1 MKNPKI
7 FFIKM
12 EIRKLTEE
20 LKIFFETNRTNDE
33 IAKTSK

>member
-1 MKNPKI
+1 MKNPKT

-20 LKIFFETNRTNDE
+20 LRIFFEKNITNDE